1 MPKDEHNLAPH
12 DPFNFKYLLVALVV
26 LLALP
31 MMHIILGWFTF
42 YIR

>member
-1 MPKDEHNLAPH
+1 MQQNENKLAPH
-12 DPFNFKYLLVALVV
+12 DPFNLTYLLVALVV

-31 MMHIILGWFTF
+31 LMHVILGWFTF